1 MILNFNK
8 MSPIIKI
15 LLLTLSQ
22 IFGDQTKRN
31 KTYSSMNS
39 ASVSLIF
46 HHGKITRMCYFLSI
60 FFLKREETI
69 GGRKP
74 LVRFRNAMA
83 TKIDHFSEITRS
95 KTAYIA
101 KLFT

>member
-1 MILNFNK
+1 

-31 KTYSSMNS
+31 KTYRSMNS

-46 HHGKITRMCYFLSI
+46 HHGKITLMCYFLSI
-60 FFLKREETI
+60 FSLKGKKQLVVEN
-69 GGRKP
+69 P
-74 LVRFRNAMA
+74 L
-83 TKIDHFSEITRS
+83 
-95 KTAYIA
+95 
-101 KLFT
+101 